1 MIRKLWKEN
10 NAPLQEST
18 LLSKLQ
24 LDIDVFKNNT
34 WWVHNVVLTKQRILN
49 LAFKK
54 KKNLF

>member
-1 MIRKLWKEN
+1 MIRKLWKKN

-34 WWVHNVVLTKQRILN
+34 WWVHNVVLTKQRIL
-49 LAFKK
+49 AFKK